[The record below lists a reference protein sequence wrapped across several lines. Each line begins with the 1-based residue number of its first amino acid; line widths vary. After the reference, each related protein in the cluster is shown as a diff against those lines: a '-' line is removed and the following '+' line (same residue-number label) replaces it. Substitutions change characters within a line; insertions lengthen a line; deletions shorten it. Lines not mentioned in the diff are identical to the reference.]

1 MRRFLIVISV
11 CALLISCSSN
21 EDKTI
26 RSEIKAH
33 SELVATTSDGFSAVT
48 IYFDNYQVDEKGK
61 YIFYD
66 KNYKYVGECY
76 PSKGFA
82 IGRNL
87 NKVKETK
94 NGK

>member
-1 MRRFLIVISV
+1 MKKFLIVISV
-11 CALLISCSSN
+11 CVLLMSCSNDN

-26 RSEIKAH
+26 RSDVKAH
-33 SELVATTSDGFSAVT
+33 SELVAVLSDEFCAPT

-61 YIFYD
+61 YTFYD
-66 KNYKYVGECY
+66 KNYKYAGECY

-87 NKVKETK
+87 NKVKDVK
-94 NGK
+94 